1 MYICIFVYM
10 CLCTH
15 AHTHI
20 YIYIHVHIHICI
32 YGNIHIYTHVYMY
45 IYVYVYVQWD
55 INIVVVYMRHTA
67 KFAIFERDH
76 NDKNVTHWTF
86 RQPVFWQ
93 VCLAAWS
100 SGTGFS
106 GIAGYL
112 WSLTLGHCRLQGQVT
127 LWLLVAPCPK
137 MAKQSGL
144 RGIST
149 YTCLVILSWYQFYV
163 KKAGYRSGTR
173 MRKGRNWHHRI

>member
-1 MYICIFVYM
+1 MYMYICVYVSM
-10 CLCTH
+10 YTLTH
-15 AHTHI
+15 
-20 YIYIHVHIHICI
+20 IYIHVHIHICI
-32 YGNIHIYTHVYMY
+32 YGNIHIYIC

-55 INIVVVYMRHTA
+55 INIVVAYMRHTA
-67 KFAIFERDH
+67 KFAIFEREH
-76 NDKNVTHWTF
+76 NDKNVTHWPLDFPTTCF
-86 RQPVFWQ
+86 
-93 VCLAAWS
+93 LT

-112 WSLTLGHCRLQGQVT
+112 WSLTLGQCRLQGQVT

-137 MAKQSGL
+137 VAKQSGL

-149 YTCLVILSWYQFYV
+149 YTCLAILSWYQFYV